1 MIQPQGNR
9 ILVELEPYDLE
20 ADGIRLIDSHKE
32 VQQPAIV
39 VGVGAGDRLKNGR
52 IVYPDVKIG
61 DRVVVTQTGGTMV
74 SDSDTKYQILVQDDI
89 VGVLE

>member
-32 VQQPAIV
+32 VQQTARV
-39 VGVGAGDRLKNGR
+39 VGIGAGSRLESGR
-52 IVYPDVKIG
+52 IAFSDIQVG
-61 DRVVVTQTGGTMV
+61 DRVIITQTGGTMV
-74 SDSDTKYQILVQDDI
+74 SDGDTKYQILAEADV
-89 VGVLE
+89 VGVIE